1 MAEHDAKIDR
11 YPLPDTLPAD
21 VGALDAGT
29 NLLISGPAMS
39 GKRQLVFD
47 FVAPGVE
54 VTGEGVDPL
63 VMMTTDDPATRIRTQ
78 LDDRGI
84 DPDSNAFRI
93 VDASGAP
100 GDDDPAVH
108 RVSSPADLTSMGVAF
123 TEAVDEMGTPDR
135 LRLGFVSISTLL
147 QYVDSERAFSFLH
160 VLSRRASAAGYLG
173 VYSIDPTTHEDR
185 FVNVVTSIFDAVV
198 EFREVDGDRE
208 VRIRGLP
215 DVDAEWMAFPY

>member
-1 MAEHDAKIDR
+1 MAEHDARPDG
-11 YPLPDTLPAD
+11 YSLADTLPFD
-21 VGALDAGT
+21 VSALDAGT
-29 NLLISGPAMS
+29 NLLVSGPAMS

-47 FVAPGVE
+47 LLAPGADA
-54 VTGEGVDPL
+54 DPI
-63 VMMTTDDPATRIRTQ
+63 VMMTTDDPSARIRSDLQ
-78 LDDRGI
+78 DRGVDL
-84 DPDSNAFRI
+84 DPAVLRI

-100 GDDDPAVH
+100 GDDDPLVY
-108 RVSSPADLTSMGVAF
+108 RVSSPADLTGMGVAF
-123 TEAVDEMGTPDR
+123 TEVVDGMGTPDR

-198 EFREVDGDRE
+198 ELREADGDRQI
-208 VRIRGLP
+208 RLRGLP
-215 DVDAEWMAFPY
+215 ETDAEWMAFPY

>member
-1 MAEHDAKIDR
+1 MAEHDTRTDR
-11 YPLPDTLPAD
+11 YPLPESLPVD
-21 VGALDAGT
+21 VDGLDVGT

-47 FVAPGVE
+47 HLAPGI
-54 VTGEGVDPL
+54 GDVDPV
-63 VMMTTDDPATRIRTQ
+63 VMITTDDPATRIRAD
-78 LDDRGI
+78 LGDRGI
-84 DPDSNAFRI
+84 PVDSDAFRI

-100 GDDDPAVH
+100 GDDDDPVVN
-108 RVSSPADLTSMGVAF
+108 RVSSPADLTGMGVGS
-123 TEAVDEMGTPDR
+123 TEVVDELGTPDR

-198 EFREVDGDRE
+198 ELREVDGDRE
-208 VRIRGLP
+208 LRIRGLP
-215 DVDAEWMAFPY
+215 EVDAEWTAFPY